1 MNSNVTQSIPGVL
14 DKSKEL
20 LDALQKDLNN
30 KSKLFLEFNFDV
42 QSLEQHFLLHSQA
55 QLAQMDYENATKG
68 DVKTKAEFEKQYAA
82 AGHIYYTHEAHL
94 KVALKRNPEKQLDLG
109 INGKLEGKTSA
120 EWLDHTFQ
128 IYDQLLSDPKTIAEL
143 NKYFITKQDL
153 ENGQAV
159 IIGTREAYDAIV
171 KGRDE
176 IKTIIDKRDRAILAL
191 IDKIAEIQAFLNKAS
206 KMDPKII
213 EKYNLPVLIDPI
225 GQDMLTMVKDSSIT

>member
-1 MNSNVTQSIPGVL
+1 MNLNVTQSIPEVL

-30 KSKLFLEFNFDV
+30 KNKLFLEFNFDT
-42 QSLEQHFLLHSQA
+42 QSLEQHFVLYSQA

-68 DVKTKAEFEKQYAA
+68 DLKAKEEFEKQYAA
-82 AGHIYYTHEAHL
+82 AGNIYYTHEAHL
-94 KVALKRNPEKQLDLG
+94 KVALKSNPEKQLDLG
-109 INGKLEGKTSA
+109 ISGKLEGKTSA
-120 EWLDHTFQ
+120 EWLDNTFQ
-128 IYDQLLSDPKTIAEL
+128 IYDHLLSDPITIAEL

-153 ENGQAV
+153 EHGQAV
-159 IIGTREAYDAIV
+159 IIGTRDAYEVVV

-176 IKTIIDKRDRAILAL
+176 IKTVIDKRDQAILAL

-206 KMDPKII
+206 KKDPKII
-213 EKYNLPVLIDPI
+213 EKYNLPVLNDPI